1 MVWHGIPCPPL
12 GCNKNCNFHN
22 CQRQMVQKMSPNW
35 LPWPAS
41 DKRCLL
47 AEQWPGLHPNG
58 GNRLSRIREPELFR
72 RFSHSPHFCDN
83 ISAAAF
89 LLRCSRKALLYH
101 LSDVSFP
108 STDFGIAIGFFL

>member
-1 MVWHGIPCPPL
+1 
-12 GCNKNCNFHN
+12 
-22 CQRQMVQKMSPNW
+22 MVQKMSPNW

-83 ISAAAF
+83 ISAANANTIF
-89 LLRCSRKALLYH
+89 QA
-101 LSDVSFP
+101 
-108 STDFGIAIGFFL
+108 GIIKMPRI